1 MPNIGTIISSHIKE
15 IRVYLVSIVCPQ
27 LTGLIITD
35 GGLYQPSLV
44 VFYFT
49 FLELATFHYYY

>member
-1 MPNIGTIISSHIKE
+1 MPNIGTIISSHNKE

-35 GGLYQPSLV
+35 GGLY
-44 VFYFT
+44 
-49 FLELATFHYYY
+49 